1 MSSDCRIQLFGDDEH
16 NTLRICGS
24 TADIY
29 PSASSALDYDR
40 VTASNKIKIKP
51 AVKFFWE
58 YQYYLGRLICRHKYT
73 PLIAYCINNKSTGT
87 PNSTDNC
94 SMIRLRNT
102 DTSRKLLLRDF
113 HGKVVTMD
121 FADKEEPVL
130 AVLDRSCTL
139 HVFTILPSS
148 TSEDSYVAHTLLVLR
163 SDTSQ
168 PETDN
173 QSLCWCPW
181 KPGSSMKLST
191 LDQGVLK
198 LGLPAHPSML
208 LSISCGGKV
217 EVMDVEA
224 VSSLLNSRFPSHSA
238 TEFPES
244 ANSWNRDQLSQAIA
258 DNSAADFIYAKT
270 GDHGNTVTALSVSRD
285 GSCAASAC
293 LDGQVRIFTLLQDK
307 GYGEDGNL
315 SPVHTFSPHAGLPL
329 HGLIFVDD
337 DTMSGSNGTWRH
349 LITGAQYN
357 RELRLWSCSD
367 WSCLQTL
374 RFCVAERTSQAVS
387 DTSEAQFS
395 SSAPSARPS
404 IIMALDYSKSLLV
417 AADITRRVLYILAL
431 TKQSAN
437 EPNAGGDSPD
447 SQTLMFTSISEFL
460 LTTPCILFALGPCDR
475 RNLPLSECP
484 SATDESNQ
492 AVDLI
497 NLEIHSIHTWHLL
510 NGTITFELPH
520 WTKPDAEANDVQTV
534 EDSVK
539 SSQADPSEPVS
550 EPVRFTIG
558 GAYET
563 FQNPDQLLPT
573 SATEEAHFP
582 ETVVEMGEEI
592 VDQAPEDDNEDFH
605 PLRPSDF
612 SPESLP
618 APPSADGGED
628 DDGDRLPT
636 VDLDFPLDLT
646 PSTFHTPKHL
656 PEGVESAE
664 HNTDSSTVAQSEDKS
679 VTKTAHPVVPFEAIE
694 DAMRA
699 SERNPSGKR
708 SPSPDA
714 CQLEELRNELDLLN
728 NLLSPQND
736 ETTLRDEDDVHN
748 PQEGSSSDVDVNIS
762 NPSASDLQELVDSS
776 VDASRS
782 PLVNLK
788 GSIAT
793 RLLKE
798 EGDKSR
804 AAQQVDGPRNAGRRG
819 SLSLHP
825 GANWSTMSLCSS
837 PGSSSSSTAD
847 TPVGSDEVIQAPDSN
862 DVPLNLS
869 AFDADRPALDSGSG
883 QMDGV
888 VDLLRF
894 LVADSTKRSHQM
906 EMVLDKLK
914 QTQDQLDRISQV
926 QMELSKRLQTSTA
939 NGTKPLGSTHHYASK
954 TSSASDGECCYP
966 SSPVVQTNHLAATVQ
981 PSTLQQAGTDEGKL
995 PEWAKQ
1001 ILLQLRTQQGDYARR
1016 FSHLESMMNKVST
1029 STNEL
1034 KKNQAKPAI
1043 QQSSTEPRLDQ
1054 LPKMTCDLLKPV
1066 VRSEVQN
1073 AIVNNT
1079 QKLID
1084 PLQKTIFRAIQES
1097 LNGLPSTVSES
1108 LSRLMRDKS
1117 FSNQFSRLLSS
1128 TLSADLNGAYRD
1140 SLLRVF
1146 IPALEKNIQRLF
1158 QELDVVF
1165 RAGTQQYLKE
1175 VQKHAQA
1182 QSDPSTLANTI
1193 CAELAPELKNVLSS
1207 TLSTRVDEPGAFK
1220 TDPRTMGTLRDNGSL
1235 PAVGTQDVSSKP
1247 PLYKNKSPIRRP
1259 PPTEDDHA
1267 VLAAP
1272 PAVPS
1277 RGIPS
1282 TKSLWTVDR
1291 GAGENQIAAP
1301 AAQAPGSSVAPKPAT
1316 TLTKKEEFAR
1326 LLGQAQTLI
1335 GSDRL
1340 VDALEL
1346 ALVSTN
1352 QALVLDVC
1360 NDIDPDRLFRSGKY
1374 IIAQN
1379 ILLSLIHQLS
1389 CGDLAVQL
1397 DLKLRYLEEAVGCLN
1412 KRDPTTTQH
1421 GPRIINLLSRRLD
1434 TFLNNAL
1441 VGGISKLSPS
1451 VHSRIVKLNHF
1462 AISLFETKSAYK

>member
-1 MSSDCRIQLFGDDEH
+1 
-16 NTLRICGS
+16 
-24 TADIY
+24 
-29 PSASSALDYDR
+29 
-40 VTASNKIKIKP
+40 
-51 AVKFFWE
+51 
-58 YQYYLGRLICRHKYT
+58 
-73 PLIAYCINNKSTGT
+73 
-87 PNSTDNC
+87 
-94 SMIRLRNT
+94 MIRLRNT
-102 DTSRKLLLRDF
+102 DTSRKLLLREF

-148 TSEDSYVAHTLLVLR
+148 TSEDSYVAHTLLVLQ
-163 SDTSQ
+163 SSNSQ
-168 PETDN
+168 PETDS

-181 KPGSSMKLST
+181 KSGSSMKLST

-198 LGLPAHPSML
+198 LGLPTHPSML

-217 EVMDVEA
+217 EVMNVAA
-224 VSSLLNSRFPSHSA
+224 VSSLLNSRFSSHST
-238 TEFPES
+238 TEFPEP

-270 GDHGNTVTALSVSRD
+270 GDHGNTVTALSLSRD

-293 LDGQVRIFTLLQDK
+293 LDGQVRIFTLLRDK

-337 DTMSGSNGTWRH
+337 DTIDGFNGTWRH

-374 RFCVAERTSQAVS
+374 RFCVAERTSQAIS

-395 SSAPSARPS
+395 SSVPSARPS
-404 IIMALDYSKSLLV
+404 IIMGLDCSGSLLV

-431 TKQSAN
+431 TKQSTS
-437 EPNAGGDSPD
+437 EPNAEGDSSD

-475 RNLPLSECP
+475 RKLPLSECP
-484 SATDESNQ
+484 STVDESNQ
-492 AVDLI
+492 VVDLI

-520 WTKPDAEANDVQTV
+520 WTKPDAEANNVQTV

-539 SSQADPSEPVS
+539 SSQVDPSEPVS

-558 GAYET
+558 GSYET

-573 SATEEAHFP
+573 SVAEETHFP
-582 ETVVEMGEEI
+582 ETVGEMGEDI
-592 VDQAPEDDNEDFH
+592 VHQAPEDDNEDLH

-612 SPESLP
+612 SSESLP

-646 PSTFHTPKHL
+646 PSTFHTPKYL
-656 PEGVESAE
+656 PEGMESAE
-664 HNTDSSTVAQSEDKS
+664 HNDDSSTVAQSEDKS
-679 VTKTAHPVVPFEAIE
+679 VTKTAHPIVPFEAIE

-699 SERNPSGKR
+699 SERNPSGKG

-714 CQLEELRNELDLLN
+714 CQLEELRNDLDLLN
-728 NLLSPQND
+728 NLLSPGND
-736 ETTLRDEDDVHN
+736 ETTLRDGDDVHN
-748 PQEGSSSDVDVNIS
+748 NPHEGPSSDVDVNIS
-762 NPSASDLQELVDSS
+762 SASAPDLQELVDSS
-776 VDASRS
+776 ADASRS
-782 PLVNLK
+782 PLENLK

-804 AAQQVDGPRNAGRRG
+804 VAQQVEGPINVGRRG

-825 GANWSTMSLCSS
+825 ETNWSTMSLYSS
-837 PGSSSSSTAD
+837 PSSSSSSTAD
-847 TPVGSDEVIQAPDSN
+847 TPVGSDDVIQAPDSN
-862 DVPLNLS
+862 DVPLDLP
-869 AFDADRPALDSGSG
+869 AFDADRPALDGGSG
-883 QMDGV
+883 RMDGV
-888 VDLLRF
+888 VNLLRF
-894 LVADSTKRSHQM
+894 LVADSNKRSHQM
-906 EMVLDKLK
+906 EVVLDKLK
-914 QTQDQLDRISQV
+914 QTQDQLDRISQA
-926 QMELSKRLQTSTA
+926 QMELSKRLQTSTT
-939 NGTKPLGSTHHYASK
+939 NGTQPPGSAHYYASK
-954 TSSASDGECCYP
+954 TSSASDGEYCYP
-966 SSPVVQTNHLAATVQ
+966 SSPMMQTNHLTATVQ
-981 PSTLQQAGTDEGKL
+981 QSTVQQAGTDEGKL
-995 PEWAKQ
+995 PEWTKQ

-1054 LPKMTCDLLKPV
+1054 LPKMTCDLLKPI

-1084 PLQKTIFRAIQES
+1084 PLQKAIFRAIQES

-1128 TLSADLNGAYRD
+1128 TLSADLTGAYRD

-1175 VQKHAQA
+1175 VQKLSQA

-1235 PAVGTQDVSSKP
+1235 PAFGTQDVSSKP
-1247 PLYKNKSPIRRP
+1247 TPYKNKSPIRRP

-1291 GAGENQIAAP
+1291 GAGENQIGAP
-1301 AAQAPGSSVAPKPAT
+1301 AAQASGSSVAPKPTT

-1326 LLGQAQTLI
+1326 LLGSCFHQSGACFGRLQRHRPRSTLLIRQIHYSTEHLTLLNSPAELRRFGCPVGFEVKIPRRGCRLSKQTRPNYYTTRTKNNKSSKPPFRHFLEQCHGRRNIQA
-1335 GSDRL
+1335 
-1340 VDALEL
+1340 
-1346 ALVSTN
+1346 VS
-1352 QALVLDVC
+1352 
-1360 NDIDPDRLFRSGKY
+1360 F
-1374 IIAQN
+1374 
-1379 ILLSLIHQLS
+1379 
-1389 CGDLAVQL
+1389 
-1397 DLKLRYLEEAVGCLN
+1397 
-1412 KRDPTTTQH
+1412 
-1421 GPRIINLLSRRLD
+1421 
-1434 TFLNNAL
+1434 
-1441 VGGISKLSPS
+1441 SPQP
-1451 VHSRIVKLNHF
+1451 HCQ
-1462 AISLFETKSAYK
+1462 TKSFRHIIVRN